1 MARGQNGVRGSVI
14 VPGNNFIEIEHAR
27 THLPST
33 MAPTVSDL
41 HMITDVMIL
50 HAAPA
55 VQVLK
60 HMVKLVCNKRD
71 IAIMCKKL

>member
-1 MARGQNGVRGSVI
+1 MARGQIGVNGIVI
-14 VPGNNFIEIEHAR
+14 VSTNDILEIEHAR

-33 MAPTVSDL
+33 MAPTVADL

-55 VQVLK
+55 VQVVK
-60 HMVKLVCNKRD
+60 HIVKD
-71 IAIMCKKL
+71 IAC